1 MSNNV
6 NLEISNLIESVE
18 TVNDIQ
24 SLVSDAID
32 PRRSAIIRTENNIT
46 QQKGGLTIL
55 TVFQA
60 CIMPIFYLLGFIIRI
75 LIGIFKELF
84 FFNTGG
90 HTDRA
95 KFWKYLWFCVKCG
108 LYLCIFA
115 VAGPIFVIIGIVMI
129 YRKLLKKM
137 GIDAVQL
144 IRDRLSATK
153 EIS

>member
-32 PRRSAIIRTENNIT
+32 PRRSAIIRTENNII

-90 HTDRA
+90 HKDRA

-108 LYLCIFA
+108 LYLCVFA

>member
-24 SLVSDAID
+24 SIVSDAID

-75 LIGIFKELF
+75 LIGL
-84 FFNTGG
+84 NTCQ
-90 HTDRA
+90 
-95 KFWKYLWFCVKCG
+95 K
-108 LYLCIFA
+108 
-115 VAGPIFVIIGIVMI
+115 
-129 YRKLLKKM
+129 
-137 GIDAVQL
+137 
-144 IRDRLSATK
+144 
-153 EIS
+153 